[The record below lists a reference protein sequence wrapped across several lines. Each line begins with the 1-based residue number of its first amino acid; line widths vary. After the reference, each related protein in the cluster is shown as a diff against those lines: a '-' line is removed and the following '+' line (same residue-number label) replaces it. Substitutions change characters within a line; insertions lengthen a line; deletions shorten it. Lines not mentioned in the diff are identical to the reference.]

1 MARVHTSGHSRI
13 TKRHQ
18 ISPLQ
23 MKGTLI
29 VNTSTV
35 RRGRGKARAGGLL
48 LSVALALPTAA
59 CGINTAPSGE
69 LGQAQ
74 QILASC
80 PKGTKVASKVD
91 IDVSGSARTATL
103 QPERSNAIGD
113 MARQTAICG
122 GHLQVTAFSAS
133 SAATVVL
140 YDGELS
146 LPGATDNARLRRVPD
161 LVTTIMSTVTEAYGT
176 KIQLLSP
183 GGSDIV
189 GQYRLAAEYLQ
200 QLGADYQLHLVLL
213 TDGFQTAGIRM
224 GSAPLTKDDATA
236 MAANI
241 DLPKLPVASIT
252 VAGIGKV
259 TGQPPS
265 SSVVDGVIAFY
276 DAVCKKTKA
285 ASCLSVTDYT
295 SSRR

>member
-1 MARVHTSGHSRI
+1 MS
-13 TKRHQ
+13 
-18 ISPLQ
+18 
-23 MKGTLI
+23 
-29 VNTSTV
+29 
-35 RRGRGKARAGGLL
+35 
-48 LSVALALPTAA
+48 A
-59 CGINTAPSGE
+59 CGINGTPQGA

-80 PKGTKVASKVD
+80 PKGTKLASKVD
-91 IDVSGSARTATL
+91 IDVSGSSRTATL

-113 MARQTAICG
+113 MAGRTAICG
-122 GHLQVTAFSAS
+122 GHLRVTAFSAS

-161 LVTTIMSTVTEAYGT
+161 LVTTVMATVTGAYGA
-176 KIQLLSP
+176 KIGQLSP

-189 GQYRLAAEYLQ
+189 AQYRLAAEYLQ

-213 TDGFQTAGIRM
+213 TDGFQTAGISL
-224 GSAPLTKDDATA
+224 GSAPLTKDAATT
-236 MAANI
+236 MAANN
-241 DLPKLPVASIT
+241 DLPKLPGASIT

-265 SSVVDGVIAFY
+265 STVVDGVIAFY
-276 DAVCKKTKA
+276 DAVCKKAKA

-295 SSRR
+295 SSGR

>member
-1 MARVHTSGHSRI
+1 MLAVV
-13 TKRHQ
+13 
-18 ISPLQ
+18 L
-23 MKGTLI
+23 
-29 VNTSTV
+29 V
-35 RRGRGKARAGGLL
+35 
-48 LSVALALPTAA
+48 LSMSA
-59 CGINTAPSGE
+59 CGINGTPQGA

-80 PKGTKVASKVD
+80 PKGTKLASKVD

-113 MARQTAICG
+113 MARRTAICG
-122 GHLQVTAFSAS
+122 GHLRVTAFSAS

-161 LVTTIMSTVTEAYGT
+161 LVTTVMATVTGAYGT

-200 QLGADYQLHLVLL
+200 QLGGGYVLHLLL
-213 TDGFQTAGIRM
+213 ETDALQTAGFSL
-224 GSAPLTKDDATA
+224 GGAPLTKAAATA

-241 DLPKLPVASIT
+241 DLPKLPGASIT

-265 SSVVDGVIAFY
+265 STAVDGVIAFY

-285 ASCLSVTDYT
+285 TSCLSVTDYT
-295 SSRR
+295 SSGR